1 MKHSQ
6 DMGKRERLERAA
18 ARSRNRRRLPSPS
31 DAELAAFMRR
41 AVEKIDQVPGQL
53 SLFEEKR

>member
-18 ARSRNRRRLPSPS
+18 RRGEKKAKDRERLRI
-31 DAELAAFMRR
+31 LLMLQRGGR
-41 AVEKIDQVPGQL
+41 I
-53 SLFEEKR
+53 R